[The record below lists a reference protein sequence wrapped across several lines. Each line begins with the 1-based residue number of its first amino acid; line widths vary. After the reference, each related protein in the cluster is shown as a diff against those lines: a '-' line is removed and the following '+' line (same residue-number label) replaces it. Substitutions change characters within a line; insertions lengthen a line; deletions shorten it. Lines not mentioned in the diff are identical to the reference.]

1 MGSTARKRRLHV
13 TSAALL
19 VVMLGAGVVVAAG
32 AGASSVRE
40 SRMWRTYLQQWR
52 RSHDA
57 VTTTTSSTTTSSTT
71 STTASSTTTTTTVD
85 PPPPPSTGAPSS
97 PPVTVCGNASQL
109 TGPSTPPAG
118 AVVVPAG
125 DNSATVGTNWTMA
138 PNTTYWFAPGVHTLG
153 SNQFSQIIPQ
163 NGDVFIGGPG
173 AVIDGQNLNNYAFT
187 GQATNVTVEY
197 LEVRH
202 FTSPDDQGVVN
213 HDFGAGWTIEHNYAH
228 DNSGGAIF
236 VGTNNVAEYNCMA
249 NNGQYGFQGAG
260 TNLTLSYNEIAGN
273 DTANI
278 QGCGC
283 QGGGKFWDASNATVT
298 YNYVHNNS
306 SVGLWAD
313 TNNRV
318 FDIEHNYI
326 ADNADEAIIYETS
339 YNFKI
344 DNNTFVRNEWAGGY
358 SNGGFANPA
367 VYISESGGDA
377 RVSATYAQSSVS
389 NNNFVDNWGGVTLY
403 ENADRYCTSGANT
416 STGYCT
422 LDNSLWSDFSTPTQC
437 EMPTVGTSPYISDCR
452 WKTQNVT
459 VSGNH
464 FSLNAANVPH
474 CTTANLC
481 GENGLF
487 SMYGTVAPF
496 VGTAVEDH
504 IAYGQN
510 NHFSNNTYTGPWQFM
525 AHDQGNVVSFAQWQA
540 APYGQDGSSSN
551 TP

>member
-1 MGSTARKRRLHV
+1 
-13 TSAALL
+13 
-19 VVMLGAGVVVAAG
+19 ML
-32 AGASSVRE
+32 
-40 SRMWRTYLQQWR
+40 
-52 RSHDA
+52 
-57 VTTTTSSTTTSSTT
+57 
-71 STTASSTTTTTTVD
+71 
-85 PPPPPSTGAPSS
+85 
-97 PPVTVCGNASQL
+97 N
-109 TGPSTPPAG
+109 GPATPPAG
-118 AVVVPAG
+118 AQVVPAG
-125 DNSATVGTNWTMA
+125 DNSATVGTDWTMNA
-138 PNTTYWFAPGVHTLG
+138 NETYWFAPGVHTLG
-153 SNQFSQIIPQ
+153 NNQFAQIIPKD
-163 NGDVFIGGPG
+163 GDVFIGAPG
-173 AVIDGQNLNNYAFT
+173 AVIDGQHLNKYAFT
-187 GQATNVTVEY
+187 QHAQNVTIEY
-197 LEVRH
+197 LEVRN
-202 FTSPDDQGVVN
+202 FVAPNDEGVIN

-228 DNSGGAIF
+228 DNGGGAIF

-260 TNLTLSYNEIAGN
+260 SNLTLSYNEIAGN

-283 QGGGKFWDASNATVT
+283 QGGGKFWDVNGATVT

-318 FDIEHNYI
+318 FDIEYNYI

-344 DNNTFVRNEWAGGY
+344 DNNTFIRNEWAGGY

-389 NNNFVDNWGGVTLY
+389 NNTFIDNWGGVTLY
-403 ENADRYCTSGANT
+403 ENSDRYCTSGANT

-422 LDNSLWSDFSTPTQC
+422 LVNAKWSDFSTPTQC
-437 EMPTVGTSPYISDCR
+437 QMPTVGTSPYISDCR

-459 VSGNH
+459 VSGNQ
-464 FSLNAANVPH
+464 FSLTAANVPH

-487 SMYGTVAPF
+487 SMYGSIAPF

-510 NHFSNNTYTGPWQFM
+510 NHFSNNTYVGPWQFM
-525 AHDQGNVVSFAQWQA
+525 AHDQGNVVSFAKWQA
-540 APYGQDGSSSN
+540 TPYGQDANSTS